1 MTVSFDTL
9 SCAKRLSEAG
19 EKPEVAEAHALV
31 LKESA
36 TTALPG
42 KADIRH
48 LCEEIENA
56 RDDIQDLRCEI
67 KDACCELREFR
78 QEVNERLATKA
89 ELGHEISR
97 LRYDIDAMGQ
107 KLTVRV
113 SGMLVLAT
121 GVAATLGKV
130 L

>member
-1 MTVSFDTL
+1 MTVSFDTS

-31 LKESA
+31 LKEFA

-42 KADIRH
+42 KADIRN
-48 LCEEIENA
+48 LCEEIENV

-78 QEVNERLATKA
+78 QEVNERFATKA
-89 ELGHEISR
+89 ELGHEMGR
-97 LRYDIDAMGQ
+97 LRHDIDAMGQ

>member
-19 EKPEVAEAHALV
+19 EKPEVAEAHALM
-31 LKESA
+31 LKDFA
-36 TTALPG
+36 TTTLPG

-67 KDACCELREFR
+67 KDFR
-78 QEVNERLATKA
+78 QEVTERLATKA
-89 ELGHEISR
+89 ELGHELSR
-97 LRYDIDAMGQ
+97 LRNDIDAMGQ
-107 KLTVRV
+107 RLTVRMI
-113 SGMLVLAT
+113 GMLVLA
-121 GVAATLGKV
+121 
-130 L
+130 

>member
-31 LKESA
+31 LKEFA

-42 KADIRH
+42 KADIRN
-48 LCEEIENA
+48 LCEEIENV

-67 KDACCELREFR
+67 KDACCEFREFR
-78 QEVNERLATKA
+78 QEVNERFATKA
-89 ELGHEISR
+89 ELGHEMGR
-97 LRYDIDAMGQ
+97 LRHDIDAMGQ